1 MALLSKI
8 PKYTIN
14 ERSEVVP
21 VNDYYI
27 DDIFDP
33 ILTTNA
39 KTYLNNKYGNPILGT
54 FGGYAELIDNALI
67 NNNDTWGILGP
78 GMGLLSTFGRS
89 MDKADDFLLGSLTE
103 GVNKIG
109 SLIGGTNQVS
119 NPLSNIFLKDE
130 DYTGTRLLAAMGNSM
145 AKLANTDVQLQ
156 PEDFNGAWNIPGTTI
171 ELATDPGITGGLTAS
186 KFLDSSAR
194 KLSSKDLLSSL
205 TKPTNVK
212 STVGTVGQLLSN
224 YDDFM
229 AKVAGNI
236 VVPGLQVSVKKILPQ
251 IRELLGVADSAAYK
265 NFTLKGSGTSKT
277 NPTNVTSYNVSSP
290 DSYTVIKDIVDN
302 IKKQPQVS
310 PFTMPDEYKELI
322 NLQNMLTPSSATKVP
337 DNFYS
342 VQNQIADKLS
352 KNKLQIEKSQS
363 KALNELVGPKGILPI
378 SSIPET
384 GKVIDYTD
392 QDIIDAV
399 EELYSNPKYESTI
412 TFIENHM
419 DALDEQALKSFL
431 DNVDNPEF
439 LDNFR
444 NDIYN
449 ETFTQSVKNIISE
462 KTAYKYPKAPINI
475 TANPAPY
482 YRYVKDADV
491 AISNELSNLLRRHK
505 SYLTDTLDVEGKTS
519 QQVINEL
526 LDYIIK
532 DLKLPKNL
540 QYNLKQSLMPYTTLN
555 ATTYFKNVDELITR
569 LKKFYETPIIP
580 ASTIGKNVD
589 IENLTNLSDFKSLG
603 SIIKDD
609 PFYTDLFDTLETI
622 ESKYILP
629 LKSADNPLFSD
640 SIQPILNANSDKF
653 LTFKNGKFKVNKDLL
668 FDIAN
673 ISPYLDVKL
682 NVDYFKKYLNIKD
695 NETNVLQKI
704 VDAFPKEDRKLLVI
718 AKDGMSIHI
727 KANLEKFKLDKNFDK
742 LAEFTE
748 FSKLYDKKT
757 GYKALKYDPTSSP
770 INVINRII
778 PKSTKDANEFVTY
791 TVKSLELQPQPEFV
805 KSINTAKGFG
815 SSIIENTYYD
825 ALSDFVKDWQP
836 ESLDDLKDLVYKF
849 GTKKERTLFDLISN
863 AQSIR
868 PKLLDGT
875 APTLAMKD
883 VDNLLTRAKSLKKSE
898 SYSKLT
904 TKVNNFLTLEDALQE
919 DKILK
924 TDFIDY
930 LKSSNGRVGAFFEIN
945 TADYK
950 DVVKKIQYNIQK
962 VNSKASSEI
971 LVPINI
977 KYNFPDGKTREFVGY
992 SFNTKNKNILKDI
1005 KKLKLDT
1012 NELLDVTFHKS
1023 NPRAQTLLNNPEYDK
1038 LKSLFNDARN
1048 ISQKLSTILGYTDF
1062 DSAYIK
1068 HAISDDVAGASWL
1081 SSFNKTIDADNL
1093 EEIASRLS
1101 FDDGVR
1107 KTFGIQ
1113 SQKRALL
1120 GNRALY
1126 NQLAP
1131 IFSNDIEAILKST
1144 FSKGMFSNMNF
1155 QTHVDLFINDNFKL
1169 SNNFTDIDHLKKV
1182 LFAKD
1187 SSDKY
1192 TGNLNNLLVVAPRY
1206 NTDGRLVGYTRFNKF
1221 NDVDLQKAFNNKES
1235 ILIPANIL
1243 SPLDR
1248 LLRKDAKMSNKVFA
1262 FINKY
1267 LTVPFKFGVLANP
1280 GFLVSNASDAIYK
1293 QITTFSKKY
1302 NTSVAEEMT
1311 NMAMSARYL
1320 QTLNNKFDDIY
1331 QKYFAY
1337 IKSNTDELADTFKIS
1352 SLVGSKNKVRQ
1363 KFVDFLATPDAKKL
1377 LTKEETGIVKL
1388 WLWLNSSYNTSV
1400 FAKDIQN
1407 LGDVASMAGD
1417 KSKYAQP
1424 TSLLERIVK
1433 GNPAEYNKLK
1443 PSTWG
1448 LVTNNPLSNSILK
1461 GSEVIESYAR
1471 NTMILNSLFRNYTQ
1485 DEIVK
1490 ILGIDG
1496 LTEKSLRSTLNTK
1509 MSEAL
1514 NTMYAANFDY
1524 ENMPDFMDAVS
1535 TVIPFPTFF
1544 LKNLGYWLEIFVDK
1558 PQLIDNAISMQQGLW
1573 STKDTSEDE
1582 FTASAKGR
1590 GAIPIN
1596 LGNDNKLSN
1605 FFKGIYKPSPLASM
1619 FSAFNL
1625 INEPISN
1632 ISYRLNPLTRFATA
1646 YAQPAEDI
1654 YYRPYSTNQFE
1665 RNIKRNNKEF
1675 NLLEYQLHQLNP
1687 YERVLNTYLRT
1698 PTKLKRGETQLSDF
1712 LPSIFQP
1719 DFSKK

>member
-1 MALLSKI
+1 MALLNKI
-8 PKYTIN
+8 PKYTVN
-14 ERSEVVP
+14 ERNEVVP

-33 ILTTNA
+33 ILTTDA
-39 KTYLNNKYGNPILGT
+39 IKYLNNKYGNPILGT
-54 FGGYAELIDNALI
+54 FGGYAELIDNALT
-67 NNNDTWGILGP
+67 NNKDTWGILGP
-78 GMGLLSTFGRS
+78 GMGILSTFGRS
-89 MDKADDFLLGSLTE
+89 MDKADDFLLGNLTE
-103 GVNKIG
+103 GVNAIG

-119 NPLSNIFLKDE
+119 EPLSNIFLKDE
-130 DYTGTRLLAAMGNSM
+130 DYTGTRLLSAMGNSM

-156 PEDFNGAWNIPGTTI
+156 PEDFNGAWNIPGTAI
-171 ELATDPGITGGLTAS
+171 ELATDPGILGGLTAS

-194 KLSSKDLLSSL
+194 KLSSKDLLKSL

-236 VVPGLQVSVKKILPQ
+236 AVPGLQASVKKMLPQ
-251 IRELLGVADSAAYK
+251 IKELLGVADSAAYK
-265 NFTLKGSGTSKT
+265 NFTLKSSDGYRI
-277 NPTNVTSYNVSSP
+277 NPTDTTSYNISSP

-322 NLQNMLTPSSATKVP
+322 NLQNMLTPSSATKAP

-342 VQNQIADKLS
+342 IQNQIADKLS
-352 KNKLQIEKSQS
+352 KNKSQIEKSQS
-363 KALNELVGPKGILPI
+363 KALNELIGPKGILPI

-392 QDIIDAV
+392 QDIIDAI
-399 EELYSNPKYESTI
+399 EELYTNPKYESTI

-431 DNVDNPEF
+431 DNVDNPEL

-462 KTAYKYPKAPINI
+462 KTAYKYPKSPISV

-491 AISNELSNLLRRHK
+491 AISNELSDLLRRHK
-505 SYLTDTLDVEGKTS
+505 SYLNDTLDIEGKTS
-519 QQVINEL
+519 QQIINEL
-526 LDYIIK
+526 LDYIIE

-540 QYNLKQSLMPYTTLN
+540 QYNFKQSLMPYTKLN
-555 ATTYFKNVDELITR
+555 ATTYFKNVDELITK
-569 LKKFYETPIIP
+569 LKKFYETPIIT

-589 IENLTNLSDFKSLG
+589 VENLTNLGDFKSLG

-653 LTFKNGKFKVNKDLL
+653 LIFKNGKFKVNKDLL

-695 NETNVLQKI
+695 NETDVLQKI
-704 VDAFPKEDRKLLVI
+704 VNAFPKEDRKLLVI

-748 FSKLYDKKT
+748 FAKLYDKKT
-757 GYKALKYDPTSSP
+757 GYKALKYEPTSSP

-805 KSINTAKGFG
+805 KSINTVKGFG
-815 SSIIENTYYD
+815 SSIIENTYYN
-825 ALSDFVKDWQP
+825 ALSDFVKNWQP
-836 ESLDDLKDLVYKF
+836 ESFDDLKNLVSKF
-849 GTKKERTLFDLISN
+849 GTKEERTLFDLIAN

-868 PKLLDGT
+868 PKILDGT

-883 VDNLLTRAKSLKKSE
+883 VDDLLTRAKALKKST
-898 SYSKLT
+898 SYSELT
-904 TKVNNFLTLEDALQE
+904 TKINNFLTLEDALQE

-945 TADYK
+945 SADYK
-950 DVVKKIQYNIQK
+950 DAVKNIQYNIQK
-962 VNSKASSEI
+962 VNSKAGSEI

-992 SFNTKNKNILKDI
+992 SFNTKNENILKDI

-1023 NPRAQTLLNNPEYDK
+1023 NPRAHELLKDSAYDE
-1038 LKSLFNDARN
+1038 LRSLFNDARN

-1062 DSAYIK
+1062 DSSYIK

-1081 SSFNKTIDADNL
+1081 SNFNKTIDADDL

-1107 KTFGIQ
+1107 KTFGVQ

-1169 SNNFTDIDHLKKV
+1169 ANNFTDIDHLKKV

-1206 NTDGRLVGYTRFNKF
+1206 DTNGRLVGYTRFNKF

-1243 SPLDR
+1243 APLDR
-1248 LLRKDAKMSNKVFA
+1248 LLRKDTKMSNKVFA

-1337 IKSNTDELADTFKIS
+1337 IKSNTNELEDTFKIS
-1352 SLVGSKNKVRQ
+1352 SLVGNKNKVRQ
-1363 KFVDFLATPDAKKL
+1363 KFVDFLATPDAQKL
-1377 LTKEETGIVKL
+1377 LTEEEMGISKL

-1407 LGDVASMAGD
+1407 LGDVANMAGD
-1417 KSKYAQP
+1417 KSKYTQP
-1424 TSLLERIVK
+1424 TSLLEKIIK

-1471 NTMILNSLFRNYTQ
+1471 NTMILNSLFRDYTP
-1485 DEIVK
+1485 DEIIK
-1490 ILGIDG
+1490 ILDIDG
-1496 LTEKSLRSTLNTK
+1496 LTEKNLRSTLNTK

-1514 NTMYAANFDY
+1514 NTMYNANFDY
-1524 ENMPDFMDAVS
+1524 ENMPNFMDAVS

-1573 STKDTSEDE
+1573 GAKDTSEDE

-1596 LGNDNKLSN
+1596 LGN

-1625 INEPISN
+1625 INKPISN

-1665 RNIKRNNKEF
+1665 RNIKRDDKKF

-1698 PTKLKRGETQLSDF
+1698 PTKLKRGEAQLSDF